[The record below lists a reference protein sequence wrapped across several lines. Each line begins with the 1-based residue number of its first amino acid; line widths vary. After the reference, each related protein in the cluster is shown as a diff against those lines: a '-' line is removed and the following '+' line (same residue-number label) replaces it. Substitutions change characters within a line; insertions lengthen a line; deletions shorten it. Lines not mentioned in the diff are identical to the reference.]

1 MKGVQLNRALVLEQP
16 ERVADGAG
24 GFETVWQPLGTLWAE
39 VKARSGREANGPVG
53 ALSRLS
59 LKITVR
65 GAAFDSPKRPRA
77 GQRFREGLRLFSVDA
92 VAEDGMFLV
101 CHAHE
106 EVAQ

>member
-24 GFETVWQPLGTLWAE
+24 GFVTVWQPLGTLWAE
-39 VKARSGREANGPVG
+39 VKARSSREANGPAG

-65 GAAFDSPKRPRA
+65 GADFSSPKRPKA
-77 GQRFREGLRLFSVDA
+77 GQRLREGQRLFAVDA